1 MMNPK
6 NHVYDRL
13 AQRAKLIAMY
23 NASGCYHMMKFII
36 QTKPLQKKKG

>member
-13 AQRAKLIAMY
+13 AQRAKLIAMHE
-23 NASGCYHMMKFII
+23 ASGRYHMMKFII
-36 QTKPLQKKKG
+36 QTKPLKKKG